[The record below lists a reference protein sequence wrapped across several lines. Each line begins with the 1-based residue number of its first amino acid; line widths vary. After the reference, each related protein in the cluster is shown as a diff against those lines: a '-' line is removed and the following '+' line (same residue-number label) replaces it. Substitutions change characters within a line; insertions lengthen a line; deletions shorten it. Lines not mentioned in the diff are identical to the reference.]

1 MSSGPVQLFSGPKF
15 LFSSA
20 ASYDIRF
27 TGNLTD
33 FYDGTN
39 WFDLDAV
46 DITDVISGSLRP
58 VESGKLVSFE
68 ISRSRFNES
77 TVYYLAMKSYDA
89 SYKASE
95 LSNPVQLSTIFEANE
110 PDEESGL
117 SGGAIA
123 GIVIGCLLFV
133 LIIVVAGFLLKKRM
147 K

>member
-1 MSSGPVQLFSGPKF
+1 
-15 LFSSA
+15 
-20 ASYDIRF
+20 
-27 TGNLTD
+27 
-33 FYDGTN
+33 
-39 WFDLDAV
+39 
-46 DITDVISGSLRP
+46 
-58 VESGKLVSFE
+58 
-68 ISRSRFNES
+68 
-77 TVYYLAMKSYDA
+77 MKSYDA

-110 PDEESGL
+110 PTEESGL